1 MQNPEYPGFGRS
13 PIQHRVFP
21 TYKGKPVND
30 DELVFNTQSGMI
42 VGCELINLF
51 RFAMGWI

>member
-1 MQNPEYPGFGRS
+1 MNSTYKGSWRMQNPEYPGFGRQ

-30 DELVFNTQSGMI
+30 DELVFNTQSGI
-42 VGCELINLF
+42 SSVG
-51 RFAMGWI
+51 